1 MWEIC
6 KKTMNTGDCGEQER
20 AEIYPAAVRTRKLRK
35 VPKQL
40 QNRGSL
46 GTRRSKRSKRRR
58 RLMGC

>member
-1 MWEIC
+1 
-6 KKTMNTGDCGEQER
+6 MNTGDCGEQER